1 MSREEIQELLP
12 LIPDEH
18 IETLYNF
25 VMTLIPEEELTPE
38 ELEAFEEG
46 LRDIEENGGIRHEDI
61 DWK

>member
-46 LRDIEENGGIRHEDI
+46 LRDIEENGGTRHEDI
-61 DWK
+61 NWK